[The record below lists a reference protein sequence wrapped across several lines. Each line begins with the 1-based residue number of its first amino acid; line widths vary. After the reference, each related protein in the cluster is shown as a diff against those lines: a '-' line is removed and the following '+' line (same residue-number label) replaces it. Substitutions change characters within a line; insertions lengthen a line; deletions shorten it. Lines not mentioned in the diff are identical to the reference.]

1 MVARLP
7 FPKVLMIVVL
17 SMANAYPYGG
27 FPCWV
32 TSVLLSFVVID
43 DGQRRSFPLLHNW
56 SQMFLPSLEEPSHG
70 GDPL

>member
-1 MVARLP
+1 
-7 FPKVLMIVVL
+7 MIVVS

-43 DGQRRSFPLLHNW
+43 GGQRRSFPSPHGGH
-56 SQMFLPSLEEPSHG
+56 QMFLSGLAESSHG
-70 GDPL
+70 GDPP